1 MRIILF
7 ILYSS
12 MVGCFVFKHIPLSSS
27 AKIMTRQRVY
37 LDDLNFD
44 EEDEREL
51 AMLTNETDLDAYTK
65 LILGIPQNI
74 SLDEDPE
81 SLDSPDS
88 PPPSVNGVSG
98 VNSGANHINRYKKK
112 RHSRQPRETGIQI
125 IFRSNGFE
133 TAVEG
138 EGEGETDNIPRNE
151 FRRSSNKVKK
161 SDHFEIIEQSPFTF
175 KDIGGYENIK
185 LELFQC
191 VDILKNHAK
200 YAKYNV
206 RTPKGLILEGPPGN
220 GKTLLAKG
228 FAGECGVGFIAV
240 SGSEFQ
246 DKYVGVGSSRVREL
260 FQLAQKNRPCIVF
273 IDEIDAIGRSRSKE
287 NDEGSSAERDST
299 LNELLVALDGFKNN
313 SGVFIIGATNRADML
328 DDALMRPGRIDKR
341 IYIGLPDEKTRRA
354 ILNIHIQGKPFDSSV
369 SMENMVDMTSGFSG
383 AQIENILNEALLNAL
398 RHNKE
403 CGNMEDIELVIN
415 KMMVGWQPNEH
426 EMSKELI
433 QQICIHE
440 MGHAMVG
447 LYCKNHAKVKKVNID
462 LSSPKSPGYTR
473 FEDSKTSIYTKKGLF
488 EHLAILLG
496 GRIAEELFYGVG
508 STTNGA
514 ISDFEEAFKLAN
526 KMVNYYGMGRK
537 MIYSTNS
544 DRYKEMVDDDVVEL
558 IQSAGE
564 HASDIITKHRYTL
577 EKGARILEQEK
588 VLSYEDL
595 IGL

>member
-1 MRIILF
+1 MKFLLF
-7 ILYSS
+7 FLHTTSI
-12 MVGCFVFKHIPLSSS
+12 VGFLTRFVPIHHKPTNPI
-27 AKIMTRQRVY
+27 RVF

-44 EEDEREL
+44 EEDLNEIGL
-51 AMLTNETDLDAYTK
+51 MQNETDLDAYTK
-65 LILGIPQNI
+65 LILGIPQNAT
-74 SLDEDPE
+74 LEED
-81 SLDSPDS
+81 DF
-88 PPPSVNGVSG
+88 PPSVNGVSAA
-98 VNSGANHINRYKKK
+98 NSGINHINRYKKK
-112 RHSRQPRETGIQI
+112 RSRQSRQPREQGIQI

-133 TAVEG
+133 TTLDG
-138 EGEGETDNIPRNE
+138 DTDESDMLPPQRQPHK
-151 FRRSSNKVKK
+151 RSYVKK
-161 SDHFEIIEQSPFTF
+161 SDNFEMVEKSPFTF
-175 KDIGGYENIK
+175 NDIGGYENVK
-185 LELFQC
+185 LELVQC
-191 VDILKNHAK
+191 VDTLKNYAK

-228 FAGECGVGFIAV
+228 FAGECDVGFIAV

-260 FQLAQKNRPCIVF
+260 FQLAQKNRPCVVF

-313 SGVFIIGATNRADML
+313 TGVFIIGATNRADML

-341 IYIGLPDEKTRRA
+341 IYIGLPDEKTRHA

-369 SMENMVDMTSGFSG
+369 SVMNMVDITSGFSG

-398 RHNKE
+398 RENRE
-403 CGNMEDIELVIN
+403 CGTMNDVELVIN

-426 EMSKELI
+426 EMTQELI

-440 MGHAMVG
+440 MGHAIVG
-447 LYCKNHAKVKKVNID
+447 LHCKNHAKVKKVNIN

-496 GRIAEELFYGVG
+496 GRIAEEVFYGVG
-508 STTNGA
+508 SSTNGA

-537 MIYSTNS
+537 MVYSTNS
-544 DRYKEMVDDDVVEL
+544 DKYKEMVDDDVVEL

-564 HASDIITKHRYTL
+564 YASDIIATHRYAL
-577 EKGARILEQEK
+577 EKGARMLEKEK
-588 VLSYEDL
+588 VLSYDDL
-595 IGL
+595 MGL